1 MEIGVREA
9 FCEIVEEIVNQR
21 PALLPGGVQ
30 GVGRGAKGP
39 GQLGRN
45 HPRRAFRVGEEQASG
60 VARKVE
66 LGNDPN
72 PPLRGR
78 FPEALKGVEG
88 QVALPAARLVK
99 LRATPAFKGHALIVR

>member
-30 GVGRGAKGP
+30 GVGRRPKGP
-39 GQLGRN
+39 GQLGR
-45 HPRRAFRVGEEQASG
+45 HRPRRAFRVGEEQPPG
-60 VARKVE
+60 VPRKIE

-78 FPEALKGVEG
+78 FSEAMKGVEG
-88 QVALPAARLVK
+88 QVALPAARLMQP
-99 LRATPAFKGHALIVR
+99 RATPAFKSHTLIIR